1 MSSVRYPQKLTS
13 TGALEGRSRAL
24 FGFDLAADMQTA
36 ILALHILLEVQ
47 VPFTDTF
54 SLAACNGIG
63 EATRQIR
70 QASVPQ
76 QRRLLRV
83 ISGALSTG
91 MARPDLCSA
100 VVRAVKIGMGG
111 GQSLARDLRT
121 LLETV
126 ETCDET
132 IRLQVW
138 WALYDDVDT
147 LDIATNPPSVEVAIF
162 LLLPIGRQLPASAL
176 RKLVS
181 KDVLDQWIDQSPSAD
196 PEARQRFG
204 ARSRALILGDD
215 VPTLKRQRSS
225 CQQSLTEFM
234 AEHLPQLLTEG
245 DEDLMTSLNRRVT
258 R

>member
-1 MSSVRYPQKLTS
+1 MS
-13 TGALEGRSRAL
+13 TGALDGRSHAL
-24 FGFDLAADMQTA
+24 FGFDLASDTQTT

-47 VPFTDTF
+47 VPFTDTL

-63 EATRQIR
+63 EATRQMG
-70 QASVPQ
+70 QASLPQ

-91 MARPDLCSA
+91 LVRPELCSA
-100 VVRAVKIGMGG
+100 VVGAVKIGMGG
-111 GQSLARDLRT
+111 GQGLARDLRT

-126 ETCDET
+126 ERCDEN

-138 WALYDDVDT
+138 WALYDDVDK

-162 LLLPIGRQLPASAL
+162 LLLPIGYQLPASAL
-176 RKLVS
+176 RELVS
-181 KDVLDQWIDQSPSAD
+181 KDVLDQSIDQSPSAD

-215 VPTLKRQRSS
+215 VPTLKRKRSS

-234 AEHLPQLLTEG
+234 AEHLPQLLTED
-245 DEDLMTSLNRRVT
+245 DEDLTSSLNRRVT